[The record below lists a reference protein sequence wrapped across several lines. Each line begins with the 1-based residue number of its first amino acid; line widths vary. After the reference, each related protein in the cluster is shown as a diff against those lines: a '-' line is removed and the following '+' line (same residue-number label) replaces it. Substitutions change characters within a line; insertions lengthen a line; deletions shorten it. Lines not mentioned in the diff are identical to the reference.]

1 MNILALDP
9 ATRCGVATG
18 LAGGTPVLQTIN
30 FGRELDQPEDI
41 FARAN
46 AWIDR
51 CLDQQAFDAAAVE
64 VPVPKFDSLIVM
76 GLYAIFCG
84 ALRRRGIRL
93 HCVAVGT
100 WRAYAL
106 GTAKLPRH
114 LAKPRAV
121 QVVETLGWFAID
133 HNAAEAGLI
142 WLWCSSQVAPKLTRR
157 PEPLFLGLR

>member
-9 ATRCGVATG
+9 ATRCGVASG
-18 LAGGTPVLQTIN
+18 HAGGTPVLQTIN

-41 FARAN
+41 FARAS

-51 CLDQQAFDAAAVE
+51 RLGQEAFDAAAVE

-76 GLYAIFCG
+76 GLYAIFVG
-84 ALRRRGIRL
+84 AFRRRGIPL
-93 HCVAVGT
+93 HLAAVGT
-100 WRAYAL
+100 WRAYVF
-106 GTAKLPRH
+106 GTNKMPRH
-114 LAKPRAV
+114 VAKPKAV
-121 QVVETLGWFAID
+121 QLVATLGWQAID

-142 WLWCSSQVAPKLTRR
+142 WLWCGAQVAPKLTRR